1 MGVGNNFLKMYNTLM
16 KVISTDSAPKA
27 IGPYSQAIVVDGL
40 LFASGQIPLSPETGA
55 VVSGGIKEQTEQVM
69 KNIAAVLATAES
81 DFTKVI
87 KTTCFLTSMENF
99 TAFNEIYAQ
108 YFTGKPARSCVAVS
122 ALPRG
127 VLVEVEVIAKVSG

>member
-1 MGVGNNFLKMYNTLM
+1 M
-16 KVISTDSAPKA
+16 KVISTNSAPAA
-27 IGPYSQAIVVDGL
+27 IGPYSQAIVVEGL

-55 VVSGGIKEQTEQVM
+55 VVSGGIKEQATQVM
-69 KNIAAVLATAES
+69 QNIAAVLTAAES
-81 DFTKVI
+81 DFTKVV
-87 KTTCFLTSMENF
+87 KTTCFLTSMEHF

>member
-1 MGVGNNFLKMYNTLM
+1 M
-16 KVISTDSAPKA
+16 KTISTNSAPAA
-27 IGPYSQAIVVDGL
+27 IGPYSQAVIIDGF
-40 LFASGQIPLSPETGA
+40 LFASGQIPLSPETGE

-69 KNIAAVLATAES
+69 QNIAAVLIAAES
-81 DFTKVI
+81 DFTKVV
-87 KTTCFLTSMENF
+87 KTTCFLTSMEHF
-99 TAFNEIYAQ
+99 TAFNEIYAR